1 MFTGDRSGEFLF
13 ASLFRAGL
21 ANQPSSLSRDDGLTL
36 SGCYVTA
43 AVRCAPPQNRPTPDE
58 RERCLPYLRRELEL
72 LTNVSV
78 IVCLGALA
86 WEAALALLDP
96 RPRPR
101 PHFGHAAEF
110 ASRPAQPVLLA
121 SFHPSQQNT
130 FTGRLTAPML
140 DAVFERA
147 RVLAGVAAR

>member
-58 RERCLPYLRRELEL
+58 RERCLPYLRRELDL
-72 LTNVSV
+72 LASVRV

-101 PHFGHAAEF
+101 PPFGHGKEV

-147 RVLAGVAAR
+147 RVLAGFAAR